1 MQTVYENFKMIV
13 LFMVITLLFSLAFGD
28 SATEKMVL
36 LVLLSMVILNSTS
49 IINFMKRVSGSEE

>member
-28 SATEKMVL
+28 GATEKMVL
-36 LVLLSMVILNSTS
+36 LVLLSMIILNSTS
-49 IINFMKRVSGSEE
+49 IIDFMKRVSE